1 MDPSSEFAKEA
12 PGARTMSSKNALKMQ
27 GSRKKIET
35 RGGAAPPELH
45 AMPYPTRHGRGVV
58 CGDYD
63 TYFASSNPGLAI
75 YFCDLHF
82 AFPGSGNAIFALQY
96 HL

>member
-12 PGARTMSSKNALKMQ
+12 PGARMMSPKNALKMQ
-27 GSRKKIET
+27 GSGQKIEA
-35 RGGAAPPELH
+35 RGGAAPLEYH
-45 AMPYPTRHGRGVV
+45 AKSYPTGHGRVVV